1 MNFHNTAIKYAQL
14 AAAAVD
20 SRGHLLHQVGSYPAG
35 TVRDAELAEL
45 EQAYRSTV
53 IAEVEH
59 RELGRVDKGERVDRP
74 GAVIFDFGLVCTK
87 HPMAGLV
94 HFQDDRTGWADIG
107 LDSPQGRCE
116 GGNCGQARLGE
127 RY

>member
-14 AAAAVD
+14 AAATVD

-53 IAEVEH
+53 IAEVVSSS
-59 RELGRVDKGERVDRP
+59 ELKATAHVV
-74 GAVIFDFGLVCTK
+74 LS
-87 HPMAGLV
+87 
-94 HFQDDRTGWADIG
+94 QDDEESGADAVF
-107 LDSPQGRCE
+107 SYWR
-116 GGNCGQARLGE
+116 GNGCRVRSANRHFE
-127 RY
+127 RSQVHETSTID